1 MLKPRELAQAAFDYL
16 RRNPD
21 EVVRAARNAAG
32 LRFGVP
38 VAALRYFTSQIKGRK
53 APKDI
58 ELSTSPPDL
67 RFGATIDVMGTPLRA
82 TTSVTVDDVT
92 IGTDAVRIGIRLSN
106 MKLTLLQES
115 DSPVA
120 TLIKSGALDLSKPAN
135 LVSFAPKKPEA
146 IVEAEGD
153 RIVLDLLK
161 VPKLAAN
168 GAFRKALSIVSPLI
182 GVRKVEADSD
192 HVYVALRATPRGL
205 LQAINAIRNGSNP

>member
-1 MLKPRELAQAAFDYL
+1 MLKPRALAQAAFDYL

-53 APKDI
+53 LPKDI

-67 RFGATIDVMGTPLRA
+67 RFAATIDVMGTPLRA
-82 TTSVTVDDVT
+82 STSVKVDDVS
-92 IGTDAVRIGIRLSN
+92 IQPDAVRIGIRLSN
-106 MKLTLLQES
+106 MKLDLLAES

-135 LVSFAPKKPEA
+135 LVNFVPKRPEA
-146 IVEAEGD
+146 LVEAEGD
-153 RIVLDLLK
+153 RIVLDLMK
-161 VPKLAAN
+161 VPKLAASST
-168 GAFRKALSIVSPLI
+168 FRKALAIIAPLV

-205 LQAINAIRNGSNP
+205 LQAINAIRNGG

>member
-1 MLKPRELAQAAFDYL
+1 MLKPRELAQATFDYI

-53 APKDI
+53 LPKDI

-67 RFGATIDVMGTPLRA
+67 RFSATIDVMGTALRA
-82 TTSVTVDDVT
+82 TTSVMVDDVS
-92 IGTDAVRIGIRLSN
+92 IRADAVRVGIRLSN
-106 MKLTLLQES
+106 MKLDLLEES

-135 LVSFAPKKPEA
+135 LVGFAPKKPDA
-146 IVEAEGD
+146 LVEAEGD
-153 RIVLDLLK
+153 RIVLDLMK
-161 VPKLAAN
+161 VPKLAASS
-168 GAFRKALSIVSPLI
+168 AFRKALSIISPLI

-205 LQAINAIRNGSNP
+205 LQAINAIRNGA